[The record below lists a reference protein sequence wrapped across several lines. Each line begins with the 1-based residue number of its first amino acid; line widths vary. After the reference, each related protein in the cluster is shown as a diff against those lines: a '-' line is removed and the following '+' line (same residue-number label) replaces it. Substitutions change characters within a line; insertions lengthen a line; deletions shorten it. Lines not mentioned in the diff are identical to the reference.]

1 MSKVLVGLVN
11 GQLVSKVL
19 VGLVNGELM
28 SEVFGW
34 LAGLLFG

>member
-11 GQLVSKVL
+11 GELMSKVL